1 VVLTNAS
8 QEEPVTF
15 SVLEPGSGA
24 AAVVGER
31 EVEPSDVANPFNMY
45 DPVTVRSEIRT
56 AEGRVANAA
65 FTQAQRLE
73 IPPGGLAVVLLD
85 HHGYTEASRVGPQ
98 TWHIQTSQP
107 VAAYQFSPYC
117 CNYSFTNDASLLFP
131 VTTFG
136 TEYYHLGVPA
146 WGDIQPDDGS
156 GTGPERVG
164 IGTYL
169 TVVSAQDNTE
179 VTVELPQGV
188 EMTSDGAGRVRY
200 QNDQATVTLQ
210 KHEVAHLVTQ
220 RPRWRGDRA
229 PLGADLSGARVTS
242 SGPVGVF
249 SGHLCTYYP
258 QLLGACDHVEEQLF
272 PVDTWGQDFILAPPR
287 TRNEGANSGEAV
299 YWKLLARDGGTRV
312 ELTVPF
318 LDLNPLPPG
327 FEGVSDCADH
337 LEDERTL
344 VLGQGEHCEFGTRAP
359 LQVRADGPMMVMG
372 VISGQSSTG
381 VFDAFGAHAGDPAI
395 FLVPPRAQYRSEYAF
410 LTPTTY
416 YVDYLTVVTSPQAS
430 VELDGELV
438 DMGDATDVPGANLV
452 YKHIVIEEDGPHQIN
467 SNFPLGILV
476 YAYDDYV
483 SYAYTGGLNLIKR
496 Q

>member
-1 VVLTNAS
+1 
-8 QEEPVTF
+8 
-15 SVLEPGSGA
+15 
-24 AAVVGER
+24 
-31 EVEPSDVANPFNMY
+31 
-45 DPVTVRSEIRT
+45 
-56 AEGRVANAA
+56 
-65 FTQAQRLE
+65 
-73 IPPGGLAVVLLD
+73 
-85 HHGYTEASRVGPQ
+85 
-98 TWHIQTSQP
+98 
-107 VAAYQFSPYC
+107 
-117 CNYSFTNDASLLFP
+117 
-131 VTTFG
+131 
-136 TEYYHLGVPA
+136 
-146 WGDIQPDDGS
+146 
-156 GTGPERVG
+156 
-164 IGTYL
+164 
-169 TVVSAQDNTE
+169 
-179 VTVELPQGV
+179 
-188 EMTSDGAGRVRY
+188 
-200 QNDQATVTLQ
+200 
-210 KHEVAHLVTQ
+210 
-220 RPRWRGDRA
+220 
-229 PLGADLSGARVTS
+229 
-242 SGPVGVF
+242 VF